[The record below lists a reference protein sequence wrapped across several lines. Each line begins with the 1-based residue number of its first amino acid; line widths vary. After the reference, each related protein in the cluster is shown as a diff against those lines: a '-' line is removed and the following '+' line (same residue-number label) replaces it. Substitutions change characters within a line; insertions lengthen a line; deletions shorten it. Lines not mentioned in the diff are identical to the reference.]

1 MLEKYKNHILLH
13 AIVFLWGFTGILGKL
28 IHLDF
33 YHIVWNRLLFALI
46 GLGVYFIIIKKSIRV
61 NSFKTLL
68 KLMGVGLLVAVHWLT
83 FYKSIQLSTASLG
96 ILCLSTATLHV
107 TWLNPIVMK
116 QKFSKIEFL
125 LGLLVIGGIYVVT
138 NDFDPTE
145 FEALAYGLF
154 SGLLAAL
161 FSVFNGKLV
170 KETSSSTMTFYE
182 LFTGFVFI
190 TIIFLFQG
198 KADSTLF
205 EMTTS
210 DLLWLLFLGLI
221 CTSFAFI
228 ASINAI
234 KHLGAFTVTLS
245 INLEPVYTMV
255 LAIFILQENEKL
267 GVSFYTG
274 ALIIILVV
282 AANPIIKTYLK
293 KNKKR
298 VDTQRA

>member
-210 DLLWLLFLGLI
+210 DLLWLLFFLEILYSQRNAQVSCQKEKYDQLI
-221 CTSFAFI
+221 QM
-228 ASINAI
+228 
-234 KHLGAFTVTLS
+234 
-245 INLEPVYTMV
+245 E
-255 LAIFILQENEKL
+255 
-267 GVSFYTG
+267 
-274 ALIIILVV
+274 
-282 AANPIIKTYLK
+282 
-293 KNKKR
+293 
-298 VDTQRA
+298 

>member
-13 AIVFLWGFTGILGKL
+13 AIVLLWGFTGILGKL

-61 NSFKTLL
+61 DSFKTLL
-68 KLMGVGLLVAVHWLT
+68 KLMGVGLLVAAHWLT

-116 QKFSKIEFL
+116 QKFSKVEFL
-125 LGLLVIGGIYVVT
+125 LGLFVIGGIYVVT
-138 NDFDPTE
+138 NDFDPSE

-154 SGLLAAL
+154 SALLAAL

-182 LFTGFVFI
+182 LLTGFIFI

-210 DLLWLLFLGLI
+210 DLLWLLFLGLV

-234 KHLGAFTVTLS
+234 KYLGAFTVTLS
-245 INLEPVYTMV
+245 INLEPVYTMI

-267 GVSFYTG
+267 GASFYIG

-282 AANPIIKTYLK
+282 AANPIIKSYLK
-293 KNKKR
+293 KR
-298 VDTQRA
+298 VNTQNL

>member
-1 MLEKYKNHILLH
+1 MLEKYKHHIILH
-13 AIVFLWGFTGILGKL
+13 AIVLLWGFTGILGKL

-61 NSFKTLL
+61 DSFKTLL
-68 KLMGVGLLVAVHWLT
+68 KLMGVGVLVATHWLT

-116 QKFSKIEFL
+116 QKFSKVEFL

-138 NDFDPTE
+138 NDFDPSE

-154 SGLLAAL
+154 SALLAAL

-182 LFTGFVFI
+182 LLTGFIFI

-245 INLEPVYTMV
+245 INLEPVYTMI

-267 GVSFYTG
+267 GASFYIG

-282 AANPIIKTYLK
+282 AANPIIKSYLK
-293 KNKKR
+293 KRLN
-298 VDTQRA
+298 TQNV

>member
-1 MLEKYKNHILLH
+1 
-13 AIVFLWGFTGILGKL
+13 
-28 IHLDF
+28 
-33 YHIVWNRLLFALI
+33 
-46 GLGVYFIIIKKSIRV
+46 
-61 NSFKTLL
+61 
-68 KLMGVGLLVAVHWLT
+68 MGVGLLVAAHWLT

-116 QKFSKIEFL
+116 QKFSKVEFL
-125 LGLLVIGGIYVVT
+125 LGLFVIGGIYVVT
-138 NDFDPTE
+138 NDFDPSE

-154 SGLLAAL
+154 SALLAAL

-182 LFTGFVFI
+182 LLTGFIFI

-210 DLLWLLFLGLI
+210 DLLWLLFLGLV

-245 INLEPVYTMV
+245 INLEPVYTMI

-267 GVSFYTG
+267 GASFYIG

-282 AANPIIKTYLK
+282 AANPIIKSYLK
-293 KNKKR
+293 KR
-298 VDTQRA
+298 VNTQNL

>member
-13 AIVFLWGFTGILGKL
+13 AIVLLWGFTGILGKL

-61 NSFKTLL
+61 DSFKTLL
-68 KLMGVGLLVAVHWLT
+68 KLMGVGLLVATHWLT

-116 QKFSKIEFL
+116 QKFSKVEFL
-125 LGLLVIGGIYVVT
+125 LGLFVIGGIYVVT
-138 NDFDPTE
+138 NDFDPSE

-154 SGLLAAL
+154 SALLAAL

-182 LFTGFVFI
+182 LLTGFIFI

-210 DLLWLLFLGLI
+210 DLLWLLFLGLV

-245 INLEPVYTMV
+245 INLEPVYTMI

-267 GVSFYTG
+267 GASFYIG

-282 AANPIIKTYLK
+282 AANPIIKSYLK
-293 KNKKR
+293 KR
-298 VDTQRA
+298 VNTQNL